1 MRFDAIIARAGPA
14 GSAAAILLARAGWSV
29 ALVEKKKFPRQKVC
43 GEFISGV
50 SLPLLQRAGIGDQFC
65 LRAGPEIRRVGLF
78 AGKTALSANMPRADN
93 AFGWGRALGRQHLDA
108 LLSESAVCA
117 GAACGNPGHWW
128 PCGAKQTCTTAQFKA
143 GGRHTELNAPVL
155 IAANGSWERSAFEN
169 PRGRARAS
177 DLFAFKARFAN
188 ARLPAGLM
196 PLLAF
201 PGGYGGMVTTDSG
214 LVSLSCCIRRD
225 VLAACRLWH
234 VAQHAGESVLRHI
247 FEHCA
252 AVREALDT
260 ASLDG
265 RWFAAGPIRP
275 GIRLT
280 HGDGIFR
287 LGNAAGEAHP
297 VIAEGIAMALQSAQ
311 LLCGILIRDQ
321 DRLAS
326 RAEIERAAKAYA
338 AAWRQA
344 FALRIRAAAL
354 FAHFAMSPR
363 AAALVPL
370 IGTFPRV
377 LSLGAQLSGKTRIA
391 A

>member
-1 MRFDAIIARAGPA
+1 
-14 GSAAAILLARAGWSV
+14 
-29 ALVEKKKFPRQKVC
+29 
-43 GEFISGV
+43 
-50 SLPLLQRAGIGDQFC
+50 
-65 LRAGPEIRRVGLF
+65 
-78 AGKTALSANMPRADN
+78 
-93 AFGWGRALGRQHLDA
+93 
-108 LLSESAVCA
+108 
-117 GAACGNPGHWW
+117 
-128 PCGAKQTCTTAQFKA
+128 
-143 GGRHTELNAPVL
+143 L

-201 PGGYGGMVTTDSG
+201 PAGYGGMVTTDSG

-225 VLAACRLWH
+225 VLAACRLRH
-234 VAQHAGESVLRHI
+234 VARHAGESVLRHI

-252 AVREALDT
+252 PVREALDP

-280 HGDGIFR
+280 HADGIFR

-297 VIAEGIAMALQSAQ
+297 VIAEGIAMALLSAQ

-326 RAEIERAAKAYA
+326 RAEAERAAKAYA

-354 FAHFAMSPR
+354 FARLAMSPR